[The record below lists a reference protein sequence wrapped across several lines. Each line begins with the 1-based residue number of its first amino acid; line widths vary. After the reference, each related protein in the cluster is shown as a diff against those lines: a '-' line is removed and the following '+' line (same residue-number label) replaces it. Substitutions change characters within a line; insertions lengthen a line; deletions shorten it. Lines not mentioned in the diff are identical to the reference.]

1 MAFGNH
7 SICNANMQSSL
18 GIFQDHLAY
27 SECMGFGNRATRDVA
42 YQPLTQFLISNSFM
56 RVEPGHG
63 VSLVFVVVLKA
74 WARGCGKGENDVVR
88 DA

>member
-1 MAFGNH
+1 
-7 SICNANMQSSL
+7 
-18 GIFQDHLAY
+18 
-27 SECMGFGNRATRDVA
+27 
-42 YQPLTQFLISNSFM
+42 M